1 MCQLGG
7 PTAIAPDTILRPAL
21 PLALQFLMHV
31 ANWERRV
38 RTQNGTAD
46 WLPPV
51 KERERETERERWD
64 DKDRGDR
71 QTGRQTDK
79 QIERDNHCCRVPPWR
94 RYKHIVNCLP
104 STIKVRSLSLIEMYK
119 NHIAVCH
126 LSKICAKIRRKIGN
140 KAEY

>member
-51 KERERETERERWD
+51 KERERQREKDGMTKTGET
-64 DKDRGDR
+64 DRQADR
-71 QTGRQTDK
+71 QT
-79 QIERDNHCCRVPPWR
+79 
-94 RYKHIVNCLP
+94 
-104 STIKVRSLSLIEMYK
+104 
-119 NHIAVCH
+119 
-126 LSKICAKIRRKIGN
+126 N
-140 KAEY
+140 K